1 MWRTGEG
8 FGEGNGDWEVE
19 CEEET
24 TMGVGLAD
32 RECTERAWGEGASRL
47 MTAGL
52 MQPLE
57 LLASEVWLGPGVM
70 VTGVSEPGL
79 TSSSSSELSS
89 VRSITSFF
97 LPPGNSRAQSHTPAS
112 QGSST
117 SAPASENGSRA
128 PPRCLFF
135 QKNSQGH
142 DTGSEKNEQNP
153 AHAFLEW
160 GCMGMRDPINENA
173 T

>member
-1 MWRTGEG
+1 
-8 FGEGNGDWEVE
+8 
-19 CEEET
+19 
-24 TMGVGLAD
+24 MGVGLAD

-117 SAPASENGSRA
+117 SAPASKNGSLA
-128 PPRCLFF
+128 PLRCLCI
-135 QKNSQGH
+135 QKNSQGLRKMNRIQH
-142 DTGSEKNEQNP
+142 GFSWNGAE
-153 AHAFLEW
+153 
-160 GCMGMRDPINENA
+160 
-173 T
+173 

>member
-8 FGEGNGDWEVE
+8 LGEGNGDWEVE
-19 CEEET
+19 WEEET

-112 QGSST
+112 QV
-117 SAPASENGSRA
+117 PA
-128 PPRCLFF
+128 PPHLPARMAHPRHRGVCSSR
-135 QKNSQGH
+135 KIHRDMTQGLIKMNRIQ
-142 DTGSEKNEQNP
+142 DRFSCSG
-153 AHAFLEW
+153 AAW
-160 GCMGMRDPINENA
+160 R
-173 T
+173 